1 MYTGLTQLLS
11 FEGNVEE
18 TYCRTF
24 QIVNESPFG
33 ESMKI
38 DLKEK
43 GSEIPVTNENR
54 VEFVE
59 IYLDWLFNKSVE
71 NQFKYFKKGF
81 EKVVSGDAI
90 KVLFFLNLK

>member
-1 MYTGLTQLLS
+1 
-11 FEGNVEE
+11 
-18 TYCRTF
+18 
-24 QIVNESPFG
+24 
-33 ESMKI
+33 MKI

-90 KVLFFLNLK
+90 KVLFF